1 MSGPLADRLDL
12 QVELPRQTV
21 KPSDGDRMTS
31 TQAREI
37 VIQVAKRQKARYAS
51 HGFQWNSQLQGPLLK
66 KYAKLS
72 SDAEMLL
79 HHVYERLGLSFRAH
93 DRILK
98 MSRTIADLADREQIG
113 SEDVAEAISYRC
125 LDQKEN

>member
-12 QVELPRQTV
+12 QVELPRQTIRATTE
-21 KPSDGDRMTS
+21 DGMS
-31 TQAREI
+31 SAQARER
-37 VIQVAKRQKARYAS
+37 VIEATQRQRSRYAR
-51 HGFQWNSQLQGPLLK
+51 HGIRWNSELQGPLLK

-72 SDAEMLL
+72 SDADMLL
-79 HHVYERLGLSFRAH
+79 QQVYDQLGLSFRAH

-98 MSRTIADLADREQIG
+98 MSRTIADLAGRESIR

-125 LDQKEN
+125 LDQAAE